1 MLKINSTQ
9 VVSKELRKVRHF
21 SSIITKKLKSE
32 SISSENINSFT
43 FEELTDINKI
53 LSLTDF
59 ILTKYE
65 HKKSMRLIL
74 NEFVDLITKSANSL
88 ESIDD
93 DVEEMLISSTAEIS
107 RLKSIQH
114 NFSKKNDFV
123 FNENKLIGA
132 GRALA
137 DGLDCS
143 YICDIAIHPDFQ
155 GVGLGKEII
164 NKLKEFSC
172 EHKKIILYANP
183 GKEGFYKKLG
193 FKRMNTAM
201 AIFENQDLALENG
214 LLNDK

>member
-1 MLKINSTQ
+1 MIKINSTQ

-93 DVEEMLISSTAEIS
+93 DVEEMLISSTAEIL
-107 RLKSIQH
+107 RLKSI
-114 NFSKKNDFV
+114 
-123 FNENKLIGA
+123 
-132 GRALA
+132 
-137 DGLDCS
+137 
-143 YICDIAIHPDFQ
+143 
-155 GVGLGKEII
+155 
-164 NKLKEFSC
+164 
-172 EHKKIILYANP
+172 
-183 GKEGFYKKLG
+183 
-193 FKRMNTAM
+193 
-201 AIFENQDLALENG
+201 
-214 LLNDK
+214 

>member
-1 MLKINSTQ
+1 MIKINSAQ
-9 VVSKELRKVRHF
+9 DVPKELRKIRRF
-21 SSIITKKLKSE
+21 SSIVIKKLKSE

-65 HKKSMRLIL
+65 NKKHIHLIL
-74 NEFVDLITKSANSL
+74 KEFVDLITKSTNSL

-123 FNENKLIGA
+123 FNENK
-132 GRALA
+132 
-137 DGLDCS
+137 
-143 YICDIAIHPDFQ
+143 PQ
-155 GVGLGKEII
+155 NEQNGK
-164 NKLKEFSC
+164 NSVNNLTRFSTDVYSPNYPS
-172 EHKKIILYANP
+172 KIICNS
-183 GKEGFYKKLG
+183 
-193 FKRMNTAM
+193 
-201 AIFENQDLALENG
+201 
-214 LLNDK
+214 

>member
-1 MLKINSTQ
+1 MIKINSTQ

-32 SISSENINSFT
+32 SISSENINNFT

-74 NEFVDLITKSANSL
+74 NEFVDLITKSTNSL

-114 NFSKKNDFV
+114 NFSKKNGFV
-123 FNENKLIGA
+123 KSFLVVAKYPFCFNKIKLI
-132 GRALA
+132 
-137 DGLDCS
+137 
-143 YICDIAIHPDFQ
+143 
-155 GVGLGKEII
+155 
-164 NKLKEFSC
+164 
-172 EHKKIILYANP
+172 
-183 GKEGFYKKLG
+183 
-193 FKRMNTAM
+193 
-201 AIFENQDLALENG
+201 LAL
-214 LLNDK
+214 LLPKLLLRKIKNY